1 MEIHSAIVLA
11 AGEGSRLRP
20 LTKHRPKPMLPAVT
34 KPILEHVFNQL
45 VDAGISELVVVV
57 GYRRDRVQSYFGS
70 TYRNV
75 PITYVTQEHQLG
87 TGHAV
92 LTAESE
98 VSGTCLVING
108 DQIADS
114 RIISDALEAHDRNAA
129 ATVALL
135 QRPNVESYGGA
146 LVDDDGSVMRIA
158 ENPRN
163 GHDYDLNAGVYVL
176 EPAAF
181 DAIRATEPEFG
192 EHHLLDGLS
201 KLIDMGDTV
210 RGAVSEGLW
219 VDATYPWD
227 LLDVSFELFD
237 AGVVD
242 GDSDAVGH
250 ETATVHDSAEL
261 RGPVVIGRDC
271 AIGPGAVVGPYT
283 CLGENSSVGSNA
295 VVERSVV
302 DTDTAVG
309 PNATVV
315 ECVTGTGVEIGP
327 GSTIPGGPGDV
338 RVGDTVYEDEAL
350 GALLA
355 DRVTDHGAVAY
366 VPGALVGPETNIQT
380 GATIRGTLAS
390 ETEVRS

>member
-1 MEIHSAIVLA
+1 MSVDSAIVLA
-11 AGEGSRLRP
+11 AGEGTRLRP
-20 LTKHRPKPMLPAVT
+20 LTQNRPKPMLPAAT
-34 KPILEHVFNQL
+34 KPILGHVFDQL
-45 VDAGISELVVVV
+45 IDAGISELVVVV
-57 GYRRDRVQSYFGS
+57 GYRRDRVQSHFGS

-114 RIISDALEAHDRNAA
+114 RIINDALEAHDRNAV
-129 ATVALL
+129 ATIALL
-135 QRPNVESYGGA
+135 QRSNVEAYGGA
-146 LVDDDGSVMRIA
+146 LVDGDGSVTRIA
-158 ENPRN
+158 ENPRD

-181 DAIRATEPEFG
+181 DAIRAAEPEFG
-192 EHHLLDGLS
+192 EHHLLGGLS

-219 VDATYPWD
+219 ADATYPWD

-250 ETATVHDSAEL
+250 ETTTVHDSAEL

-271 AIGPGAVVGPYT
+271 VIGPGAVVGPYV
-283 CLGENSSVGSNA
+283 CLGENATVNSNA

-302 DTDTAVG
+302 DADTTIGA
-309 PNATVV
+309 NATVI
-315 ECVTGTGVEIGP
+315 ECVTGTGVGIGP

-338 RVGDTVYEDEAL
+338 RVGDTVYEDETL

-355 DRVTDHGAVAY
+355 DRVSDRGGVAY
-366 VPGALVGPETNIQT
+366 VPGALVGPETDIQT
-380 GATIRGTLAS
+380 GTTVRGTLAGG
-390 ETEVRS
+390 TEVRS